1 LDRLEVEAG
10 ARAGA
15 RARTRASRGTLNM
28 KPNIDINGAEYP
40 EYEFVNWK
48 EIKQEMGEQDDNPQQ
63 SRKSTKHRKDRGEE
77 QDRIE

>member
-1 LDRLEVEAG
+1 MN
-10 ARAGA
+10 
-15 RARTRASRGTLNM
+15 T
-28 KPNIDINGAEYP
+28 NIDINGAEYP

-63 SRKSTKHRKDRGEE
+63 SRKSTKQGKDRGEG